1 MRDVEIPPEGSRSTA
16 TASVSDS
23 GVWDM
28 LGHRLPGADDP
39 FSGLSSLGGATS
51 TEPIGRAPAK
61 PADVLDQLRR
71 EAEMALRDPDYV
83 SVHATAVSTRAE
95 PVSTQASAD
104 PLRSLASTGQQ
115 QGSLF
120 ELLAGPNDIRDVA
133 ERFPSLDDH
142 ELFAPSPVP
151 DVLHLFAGDI
161 TLTRSRDIGAPLAR
175 REHHLVSMDSAYR
188 PAQAQESD
196 HDA

>member
-1 MRDVEIPPEGSRSTA
+1 MRDVEVPPDGSRSAA
-16 TASVSDS
+16 TVSASDS

-28 LGHRLPGADDP
+28 LGHRQPGAGDP
-39 FSGLSSLGGATS
+39 FSGLSPLGWSTS
-51 TEPIGRAPAK
+51 TEPVGNAPANS
-61 PADVLDQLRR
+61 ADVLDQLRR

-83 SVHATAVSTRAE
+83 SAHTTAVSTRAE

-104 PLRSLASTGQQ
+104 PLRSLANTEQR

-120 ELLAGPNDIRDVA
+120 ELLDGPGDLLGVA
-133 ERFPSLDDH
+133 ERFVSLDDH
-142 ELFAPSPVP
+142 DLFTPSRAP
-151 DVLHLFAGDI
+151 DVLSLFAGDI
-161 TLTRSRDIGAPLAR
+161 APRRSRDISAPLTR